1 MKLVQHLSK
10 LSRFGEVFSV
20 IAILF
25 IVMMLIIPTSP
36 GFLDL
41 LLAVNISLS
50 VLVLLLTMSI
60 TGSLDFAVFPSLLL
74 IMTLFR
80 LALNVSSTR
89 LILLDGNAG
98 EIITAF
104 GNFVVGGNAIVG
116 FIIFIIIVVIQ
127 FVVITKGAE
136 RVAEVAARFTLDAMP
151 GKQMSIDADLNAGLI
166 TDQEAKKRRKD
177 VEREAD
183 FYGAMDGASKFVK
196 GDAIAGIIISLINII
211 GGIVIGMVQKALP
224 FNQAITRYSLLT
236 VGDGLVSQI
245 PALLMST
252 AMGILVTRA
261 ASESNLGHD
270 LNEQLFGQSKVLY
283 IAAGLLFF
291 LGLVPGL
298 PTFPFIIIGLLLIGI
313 SYLTSKTEIREIAEQ
328 AEKETAAELQ
338 KAEAPEKV
346 IGLVQFDPIE
356 LEIGYSLI
364 PYVDQEQGGDLLDRI
379 TLIRKQVAL
388 ELGVVLPIVRIR
400 DNLQLLPNDYL
411 IKIKGVEVGKGE
423 LMPHHYLAM
432 DSGDVLSTVDGIPTT
447 EPAFGLAALWI
458 NEKDREEAEIS
469 GYTTVDP
476 PSVLATHL
484 TELLRSHAQE
494 FIGRQE
500 VKNLITTV
508 KESAPA
514 VIEELTPEPLSLG
527 DIQKVLQNLV
537 KERVSIR
544 NLIEICE
551 ILADYA
557 AISRD
562 TDYLTEMVRQGL
574 RRQISRSLV
583 DERNRLQVI
592 TVSPEIEETIL
603 EAVKKEQE
611 TGALALPPDIW
622 QSILNGL
629 SKEAESVAGKGLMP
643 IILISPQ
650 IRLAFYRLI
659 EHAIPRITVISYN
672 EIDPSVQV
680 QGVGMVKFAN
690 AS

>member
-346 IGLVQFDPIE
+346 IGLVQYDPIE